1 MHNLGVPEAL
11 QSGPKTA
18 AELAALVGPDT
29 NPEWLARVLK
39 YAAEHGL
46 VSNDQPGSEFQGRNG
61 NTKPHE

>member
-18 AELAALVGPDT
+18 AELAALAGPDT

-46 VSNDQPGSEFQGRNG
+46 VSSDQSGGIGFSTRV
-61 NTKPHE
+61 